1 MNMLVVFVAFVAVV
15 VVSLGWHFDHNSLV
29 RMRVW
34 VWVRMGML
42 WLRSMVMVRF
52 LVDMRR
58 IVPVNVGEV
67 LLEHLKTPQV
77 LIALGLSVLPLGAVF
92 IQDEI

>member
-1 MNMLVVFVAFVAVV
+1 MNMLVVLVAFVAVM
-15 VVSLGWHFDHNSLV
+15 VVSLGGHFDHNSLV
-29 RMRVW
+29 RMRMRM
-34 VWVRMGML
+34 RMGML
-42 WLRSMVMVRF
+42 WLRSMVMLRF

-67 LLEHLKTPQV
+67 LLERLKAPQV
-77 LIALGLSVLPLGAVF
+77 LIAFGLSVLPLGAVF